1 MVLQRD
7 DMDEV
12 PRAVVALGRLY
23 PPAFELGEHRH
34 RRAQFL
40 YAASGVMVVSTPHGA
55 RVAPPERGVWI
66 PGETPHAVKMVGSV
80 QTRSVLIEAGE
91 CAARSRTCEVVAVSP
106 LLRQLLLEA
115 FDVPTEYDLAG
126 RDGLVMSLL
135 LNEIDKAPPAGF
147 AVPFPSHAAL
157 AELCQAFLNRPQA
170 NATIDGFADRL
181 AMNRRRFTRLF
192 RQETGLSFGE
202 WRQRACLAVA
212 LPRLAAGEAVTTIAL
227 DLGYEGAGNF
237 STMFKRQVGVA
248 PGLYLPHSGPSV
260 RTGHAAPRSRARGK
274 LAEAD
279 A

>member
-1 MVLQRD
+1 
-7 DMDEV
+7 MDEV

-55 RVAPPERGVWI
+55 WVAPPERGVWI

-135 LNEIDKAPPAGF
+135 LNEIDKAPP
-147 AVPFPSHAAL
+147 AAL

-248 PGLYLPHSGPSV
+248 PSLYLPHSGPSV
-260 RTGHAAPRSRARGK
+260 RTGHAAPQSRARGK